1 MNHTQHRWAT
11 WFIRPLSFCPETP
24 QSLEPNRSHLEFAKK
39 HLQNKIKGERS
50 QREDI
55 CFFLLLCH
63 YVCLLFFYYCKH
75 VFTHSFHLQ
84 WNLFAATLFNLHKIC
99 NSSLLTGMVIT
110 ESHRILSSGSVSTL
124 LSRLQTWTC
133 STGTPIDGAVGSR
146 RNGRGGGGGGE
157 EGVGGDFLSTWS
169 WDRSVEKPLFLN
181 LRGNSL
187 AALYPLMS
195 LRS

>member
-1 MNHTQHRWAT
+1 MKGHSEKTFVSFCSCAIMSAYCF
-11 WFIRPLSFCPETP
+11 FITANMFSPTLSIYNETCLQPLSLIYIKYVIVPC
-24 QSLEPNRSHLEFAKK
+24 SLEWW
-39 HLQNKIKGERS
+39 LQNPTES
-50 QREDI
+50 FPVVQ
-55 CFFLLLCH
+55 
-63 YVCLLFFYYCKH
+63 CLL
-75 VFTHSFHLQ
+75 
-84 WNLFAATLFNLHKIC
+84 
-99 NSSLLTGMVIT
+99 SSLAY
-110 ESHRILSSGSVSTL
+110 R
-124 LSRLQTWTC
+124 TWTC

>member
-1 MNHTQHRWAT
+1 MKGHSEKT
-11 WFIRPLSFCPETP
+11 FVSFC
-24 QSLEPNRSHLEFAKK
+24 SCAIMSA
-39 HLQNKIKGERS
+39 
-50 QREDI
+50 
-55 CFFLLLCH
+55 
-63 YVCLLFFYYCKH
+63 YLFFYYCKH

-146 RNGRGGGGGGE
+146 RNGRGGGGGGWLSQHLKLRQKCGKATVSKSTGQLISGTVPTDVPAFLTVCVFTFA
-157 EGVGGDFLSTWS
+157 GVKWRLLCYKDYHRVSLKTVSPLS
-169 WDRSVEKPLFLN
+169 
-181 LRGNSL
+181 
-187 AALYPLMS
+187 
-195 LRS
+195 

>member
-24 QSLEPNRSHLEFAKK
+24 QSLKPNRSHLETFWIRKK
-39 HLQNKIKGERS
+39 NIYKTKLRVKGHS
-50 QREDI
+50 GKTFVSFCSCAI
-55 CFFLLLCH
+55 MSA
-63 YVCLLFFYYCKH
+63 YFFYYCKD

-146 RNGRGGGGGGE
+146 RNGRGGGGGGKKE
-157 EGVGGDFLSTWS
+157 WGVTFSTLE
-169 WDRSVEKPLFLN
+169 VETEVWKSHCF
-181 LRGNSL
+181 
-187 AALYPLMS
+187 
-195 LRS
+195 